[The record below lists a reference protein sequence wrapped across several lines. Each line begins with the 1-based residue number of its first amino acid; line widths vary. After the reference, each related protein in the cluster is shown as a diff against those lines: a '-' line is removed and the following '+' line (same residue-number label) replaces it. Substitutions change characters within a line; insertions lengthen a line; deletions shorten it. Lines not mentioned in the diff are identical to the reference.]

1 MDSQELNWWE
11 QVLGQDAGWA
21 SETMGNTDW
30 DVGSWSN
37 IPIVSGTYTDSDGTL
52 YQEDTQA
59 LLAGLGESGW
69 TEEQMWEN
77 WNLMGTGGNAYSD
90 TVLGGGFE
98 EFAFGSAD
106 PFLSHTPSDNESDN
120 FNQGQWVS
128 ENIGAFTP
136 FIESAQFSEWQS
148 ETSQDWSEWGT
159 QQQLHELKSN
169 HLRKGLL
176 NNLEYLDGKSQRER
190 DNLMLQSQTEKK
202 LNTFSQQRAVNEA
215 LLQINKAYA
224 DEGLYGFPGQ
234 RSTPLT
240 KAVAETESKIA
251 AANQVRAYTSAKNKI
266 AEGSLDRK
274 YGVPQEAN
282 AWDTLDD
289 GGYSALENWT
299 GDTSQLGSEYMNLI
313 NPAVSTHK
321 AMTDSLG
328 GGYLKTQSDS
338 VMNFANAYDSWLA
351 EQYDIMTMI
360 QQGA

>member
-30 DVGSWSN
+30 DVGADWS
-37 IPIVSGTYTDSDGTL
+37 IGDQASYTNPDSTL
-52 YQEDTQA
+52 YQADIQA

-77 WNLMGTGGNAYSD
+77 WNLLGTDPHA
-90 TVLGGGFE
+90 GFE
-98 EFAFGSAD
+98 GFAF
-106 PFLSHTPSDNESDN
+106 DNEN
-120 FNQGQWVS
+120 WVDAQTTQS
-128 ENIGAFTP
+128 EFINENIGSFTP
-136 FIESAQFSEWQS
+136 FVESAQFSEWQS

-176 NNLEYLDGKSQRER
+176 NNLEYMDGKSQRER

-251 AANQVRAYTSAKNKI
+251 AANQVKAYTSAKNKI

-313 NPAVSTHK
+313 NPAVSAHK
-321 AMTDSLG
+321 SMTDSLG
-328 GGYLKTQSDS
+328 GGYLKAQSDS

-351 EQYDIMTMI
+351 EQYDIMSMI